1 VSDPGVVVFD
11 FAVFAA
17 RYPEFATLD
26 PGLALLYFGDATIIL
41 NNTGG
46 SQVSDL
52 AQRASLLNM
61 LTAHFARIAAM
72 TATGSNVIV
81 GRITSASEGSV
92 SIGVEGLQGNNPS
105 IAWYMQTPYGAAYY
119 NATQAYRSAR
129 WVPGRQPYLGTGPF
143 WLRGGWW

>member
-11 FAVFAA
+11 FATFAA
-17 RYPEFATLD
+17 RYPEFASLD
-26 PGLALLYFGDATIIL
+26 PALALLYFGEATIIL
-41 NNTGG
+41 NNTGS

-61 LTAHFARIAAM
+61 LTAHIARLASMA
-72 TATGSNVIV
+72 ATGGVV
-81 GRITSASEGSV
+81 FGRITSASEGSV
-92 SIGVEGLQGNNPS
+92 SVTAEAIQGIP
-105 IAWYMQTPYGAAYY
+105 AWYAQTAYELAYY

-143 WLRGGWW
+143 WLRGGW